1 MTKKNNSVLV
11 VAAHPDDE
19 AIGCFG
25 TLLKHY
31 KFGDEINII
40 FLSDGVSSRG
50 INKKKKHERKKN
62 CLKVLKIIGLKSKNV
77 FFLDYPDNM
86 MDTVPLL
93 DVIKN
98 IEEIKKKIQ
107 PNVLYTHFSNDL
119 NIDHR
124 IAYQA
129 AITASRPSKNETI
142 KKILCFEI
150 VSSTEWS
157 DKNKK
162 IFSPNYFVD
171 ISKFI
176 NRKLKAL
183 AIYDK
188 EIKKSPNA
196 RSLENI
202 KNLALLRGSRAG
214 VNYAEAFFIERI
226 QN

>member
-157 DKNKK
+157 DKNKQ

-202 KNLALLRGSRAG
+202 KNLALLRGSSVG

>member
-1 MTKKNNSVLV
+1 MIKKNNSVLV

-86 MDTVPLL
+86 IDTVPLL

-142 KKILCFEI
+142 KKILCLEI

-157 DKNKK
+157 DKNKQ

>member
-50 INKKKKHERKKN
+50 VNKKKKHERKKN

-86 MDTVPLL
+86 MDAVPLL

-107 PNVLYTHFSNDL
+107 PDVLYTHFSNDL

>member
-86 MDTVPLL
+86 IDTVPLL

-157 DKNKK
+157 DKNKQ

>member
-1 MTKKNNSVLV
+1 MIKKNNSVLV

-50 INKKKKHERKKN
+50 INKKKKYERKKN

-86 MDTVPLL
+86 IDTVPLL

-157 DKNKK
+157 DKNKQ

>member
-50 INKKKKHERKKN
+50 VNKKKKHERKKN

-86 MDTVPLL
+86 MDAVPLL

-157 DKNKK
+157 DKNKQ